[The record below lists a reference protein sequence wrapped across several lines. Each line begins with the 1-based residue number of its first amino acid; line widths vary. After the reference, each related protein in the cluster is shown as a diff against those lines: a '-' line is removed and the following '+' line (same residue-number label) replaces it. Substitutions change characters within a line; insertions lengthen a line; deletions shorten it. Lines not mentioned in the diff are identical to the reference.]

1 LLTLWVGDATE
12 PPNEVTIIPA
22 SGDLESN
29 VRRWQEQ
36 LSPNVDDNTVKSA
49 IDKATKV
56 KVDGI
61 DASVVQLVDSPDQP
75 KQSILAAVIPM
86 DAQSSLFIK
95 YKGDAKTADAERQR
109 FIEFVESV
117 RWK

>member
-1 LLTLWVGDATE
+1 
-12 PPNEVTIIPA
+12 
-22 SGDLESN
+22 
-29 VRRWQEQ
+29 
-36 LSPNVDDNTVKSA
+36 
-49 IDKATKV
+49 
-56 KVDGI
+56 
-61 DASVVQLVDSPDQP
+61 
-75 KQSILAAVIPM
+75 M